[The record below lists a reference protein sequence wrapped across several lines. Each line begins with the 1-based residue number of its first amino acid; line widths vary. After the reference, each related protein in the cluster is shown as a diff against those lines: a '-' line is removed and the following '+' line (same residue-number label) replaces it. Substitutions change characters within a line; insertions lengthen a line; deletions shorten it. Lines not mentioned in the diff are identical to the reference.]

1 MTEIKIPFTKKS
13 IRNIPDKD
21 LNAGSKGV
29 ELQIQ
34 TDFLM
39 SQLSS
44 LKGIVHPVQD
54 APFEKIAFV
63 FKDNAEPT
71 TYDTLL
77 DNKNQSF
84 ELSFDKEK
92 IFLMVFGFGNVI
104 DKTKPEV
111 QFNPGD
117 KSLVVFLESEFAGII
132 TLESKDNEDDK
143 KDKDDKKDNA
153 PDINVVRKYSKDN
166 DIKKLEYD
174 EETGKLVIFYKS
186 NKPKKE
192 VSDLDNELQEIK
204 KYLQKNG
211 RKSDRKLILEENDW
225 KENSRTQSQST
236 NYTPYWVAGG
246 IGLFVIVLIAVIGL
260 VRKND

>member
-63 FKDNAEPT
+63 FKDNVEPT

-77 DNKNQSF
+77 DSKTN
-84 ELSFDKEK
+84 LS
-92 IFLMVFGFGNVI
+92 N
-104 DKTKPEV
+104 
-111 QFNPGD
+111 
-117 KSLVVFLESEFAGII
+117 
-132 TLESKDNEDDK
+132 
-143 KDKDDKKDNA
+143 
-153 PDINVVRKYSKDN
+153 
-166 DIKKLEYD
+166 
-174 EETGKLVIFYKS
+174 
-186 NKPKKE
+186 
-192 VSDLDNELQEIK
+192 
-204 KYLQKNG
+204 
-211 RKSDRKLILEENDW
+211 
-225 KENSRTQSQST
+225 
-236 NYTPYWVAGG
+236 
-246 IGLFVIVLIAVIGL
+246 
-260 VRKND
+260 